1 MQHNRLR
8 GRDLHAPTNE
18 LVENQSGTNIG
29 ALKVVYLSGQGNAYP
44 KVALSNPLINTNF
57 GVTYDAIA
65 NTKAGSVCAFGFMF
79 EVDTSAWPVFSVLYS
94 DIMGNLSTVQN
105 GPVVAQVIKQD
116 ATDGIIYVTTESG
129 SASVLSWRL
138 NGNIGLDPAMN
149 FIGTTDAVS
158 FKIRTNNQFRAVIDE
173 NGRFGLGP
181 DIQAPLNHFHQKSHT
196 GFANSG
202 LQQETF
208 SLLTQ
213 SNTLQ
218 QLLTVNIN
226 QNSVVKVEISIIAR
240 TADGTARAAF
250 TRTGLFYRQN
260 SNVQAQRVWQTDFT
274 DKSDTAFDVA
284 YAMGTNQLQINVKSA
299 VSSDTYWT
307 GHIKIEAL
315 ETDS

>member
-44 KVALSNPLINTNF
+44 KVGLADPSLHLNF

-79 EVDTSAWPVFSVLYS
+79 EVDTSAWPVFTNLYS
-94 DIMGNLSTVQN
+94 DNMGNLTTVIN
-105 GPVVAQVIKQD
+105 GGIVAQVIKQD
-116 ATDGIIYVTTESG
+116 ATDGILYVTTESG
-129 SASVLSWRL
+129 SVNVLSWRL
-138 NGNIGLDPAMN
+138 QGNLGIDPAID
-149 FIGTTDAVS
+149 FLGTVDAEPLR
-158 FKIRTNNQFRAVIDE
+158 IRTNNQFRAVIDE

-181 DIQAPLNHFHQKSHT
+181 DITAPANHFHQKSHV
-196 GFANSG
+196 GFSGSG

-213 SNTLQ
+213 ANTPQ
-218 QLLTVNIN
+218 QLLTVDIA
-226 QNSVVKVEISIIAR
+226 QNSVVKIEISILSR
-240 TADGTARAAF
+240 SADGTKRAAF
-250 TRTGLFYRQN
+250 TRTGLFYRQG
-260 SNVQAQRVWQTDFT
+260 SNVQVQRTWQTDFT
-274 DKSDTAFDVA
+274 EKSDPGFDVS
-284 YAMGTNQLQINVKSA
+284 YSMGVNQLQINVKSP

-315 ETDS
+315 ATDA